1 MKTNTKNL
9 RLVASCPDHV
19 GILAKV
25 ANFIADRGA
34 NITEANQYED
44 KRSQTFFMRYGF
56 DLPIDSPT
64 AQAEFEAAFKL
75 VAEELQMDWRI
86 TDVAHRQR
94 VVLLVSKFDHCLA
107 YLLHRWK
114 VGDLKIDIPCV
125 ISNHE
130 ALRELVEWY
139 GIPYHYVPVP
149 KEPEA
154 KQAAFQKTA
163 DLIEAATPD
172 TIVLARYMQIFP
184 PWLCEKFRY
193 RVINI
198 HHSFL
203 PSFIGAKPYHQ
214 ADQRG
219 VKLIGATCHYVTED
233 LDAGPIIEQDVAR
246 IRHSDSIEEM
256 MRLGKDVENTVLSR
270 GLRYHL
276 EDRVLV
282 QGNKTILFN

>member
-1 MKTNTKNL
+1 MKTNTQNL

-25 ANFIADRGA
+25 ANYIAGQGA

-44 KRSQTFFMRYGF
+44 KRTQTFFMRYGF
-56 DLPIDSPT
+56 ELPKGGSS
-64 AQAEFEAAFKL
+64 AEAFKDGFRA
-75 VAEELQMDWRI
+75 VAEELRMDWRI
-86 TDVAHRQR
+86 SDVATRQR
-94 VVLLVSKFDHCLA
+94 VVLLVSKYDHCLA

-125 ISNHE
+125 ISNHQD
-130 ALRELVEWY
+130 LRELVDWY
-139 GIPYHYVPVP
+139 GIPYHHVPVP

-154 KQAAFQKTA
+154 KQAAFQQTA
-163 DLIEAATPD
+163 DLIEAAEPD

-184 PWLCEKFRY
+184 SWLCRKFRH

-246 IRHSDSIEEM
+246 IQHSDSIEEM

-282 QGNKTILFN
+282 HSNKTIVFN